1 MKQGPS
7 GENARARLEAVAAEH
22 SLDEVALGR
31 LGAVLDRVSA
41 DPHAPTSVRDPAEVV
56 DVHIADSLSALPV
69 LADLAPRTIVDVG
82 SGAGF
87 PGVPIAVAR
96 PQLAV
101 DLVEASRRSCEFLE
115 RLRAAVGLERLRVVN
130 RRAEEWA
137 REDGR
142 TRYDVAVVRAVAP
155 LPVLLE
161 YAAPLLRDGGTMI
174 AWKGGEDEPGA
185 SEAAELLGMEPAG
198 VVPTKPYPAS
208 RDRRLYLYR
217 RVRPLPARVPRRPGM
232 ARKRPLGRSAGG

>member
-1 MKQGPS
+1 VKRGPS
-7 GENARARLEAVAAEH
+7 GENAHARLETVATRH

-31 LGAVLDRVSA
+31 LGAVLAQVSD

-69 LADLAPRTIVDVG
+69 LDDLAPRTIVDVG

-96 PQLAV
+96 PWLAV
-101 DLVEASRRSCEFLE
+101 DLVEASRRSCDFLV
-115 RLRAAVGLERLRVVN
+115 RLLAAVGLERLRVVH

-142 TRYDVAVVRAVAP
+142 TRYDVVVVRAVAP

-185 SEAAELLGMEPAG
+185 SEAADLLGMEATR
-198 VVPTKPYPAS
+198 VVPTRPYPGS

-217 RVRPLPARVPRRPGM
+217 RVRPLPAQVPRRPGM
-232 ARKRPLGRSAGG
+232 ARKRPLGRRAAG

>member
-1 MKQGPS
+1 VKRGS
-7 GENARARLEAVAAEH
+7 GGEDAHARLQAVAAEH
-22 SLDEVALGR
+22 SLDEDALER
-31 LGAVLDRVSA
+31 LARVLDLVST
-41 DPHAPTSVRDPAEVV
+41 DSHAPTSVQAPAAAV

-69 LADLAPRTIVDVG
+69 IDELQPERLADVG

-96 PQLAV
+96 PQAAV
-101 DLVEASRRSCEFLE
+101 DLVEASHRSCLFLE
-115 RLRAAVGLERLRVVN
+115 QLRAAVGLERLRVVN

-137 REDGR
+137 REEGR
-142 TRYDVAVVRAVAP
+142 TRYDVVMMRAVAP

-174 AWKGGEDEPGA
+174 AWKAGQDEGDHR
-185 SEAAELLGMEPAG
+185 EAADVLGMEPAG
-198 VVPTKPYPAS
+198 VRATRPYPES

-217 RVRPLPARVPRRPGM
+217 RVRPVPAHVPRRPGM
-232 ARKRPLGRSAGG
+232 ARKRPLGRTRR